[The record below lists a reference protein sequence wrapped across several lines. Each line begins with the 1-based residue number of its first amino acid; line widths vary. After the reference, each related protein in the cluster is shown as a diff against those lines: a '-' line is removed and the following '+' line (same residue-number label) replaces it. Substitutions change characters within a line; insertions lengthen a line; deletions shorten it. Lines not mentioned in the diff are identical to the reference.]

1 MPNRETFISTLRGE
15 TLGFVNANSS
25 SAEVFQNQT
34 LRPILKL
41 QNELFLQLFSHYF
54 AQHKGVF
61 YTLSPENKQN
71 YVNDIFQNDKKFTT
85 LLKGIVIGLFSI
97 AEYKEY
103 IALESELNK
112 RMMNMLLE
120 RINSQIAFFS
130 QENSQNL

>member
-41 QNELFLQLFSHYF
+41 QNELFLQLFAHYF
-54 AQHKGVF
+54 AQHKNVF
-61 YTLSPENKQN
+61 YTLSPENKQI
-71 YVNDIFQNDKKFTT
+71 YLNDIFQNDKKFIAF
-85 LLKGIVIGLFSI
+85 LKGIVIGFFSL

-103 IALESELNK
+103 ISLESELNK
-112 RMMNMLLE
+112 RMMKMLAE
-120 RINSQIAFFS
+120 RISSQIAVFS